1 MSLLIYN
8 PSFSLIFMLPFIHE
22 KPSVNGTD
30 IGYSMYPQQLFVS
43 DGLFIPAYNGRFITS
58 LPSRNYN

>member
-1 MSLLIYN
+1 MKDEVIDYN
-8 PSFSLIFMLPFIHE
+8 PSFFLIFMLPFIHE

-43 DGLFIPAYNGRFITS
+43 DGLSYLLTMAGS
-58 LPSRNYN
+58 